1 MVQMTKE
8 NKTFMFESRQRLT
21 KAIRQRVFNAYENT
35 SEDNLY
41 FVTND
46 CLMVREELETFEGKF
61 TLECFNGTFVIIVY
75 SGSVEFG
82 LERFAI
88 EKLSIEVTAF

>member
-1 MVQMTKE
+1 MPQMTKE
-8 NKTFMFESRQRLT
+8 DAKFMFDSKQRLT
-21 KAIRQRVFNAYENT
+21 KAIKQRVKASYEST

-46 CLMVREELETFEGKF
+46 CLIVHDELETFEGKF
-61 TLECFNGTFVIIVY
+61 TLEGFNGTFVTIVY
-75 SGSVEFG
+75 NGSIEID